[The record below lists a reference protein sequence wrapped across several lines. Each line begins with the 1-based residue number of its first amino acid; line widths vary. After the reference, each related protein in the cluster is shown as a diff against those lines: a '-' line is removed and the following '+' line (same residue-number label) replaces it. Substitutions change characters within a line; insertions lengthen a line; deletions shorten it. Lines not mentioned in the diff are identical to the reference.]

1 MSEPA
6 LHTPDVQ
13 GPQNKLLMPEQPFDM
28 PDAQDPQNKQLMS
41 EQAPHTSAKHHCV
54 SRGAQL
60 EGMPNAD

>member
-1 MSEPA
+1 M
-6 LHTPDVQ
+6 Q

-41 EQAPHTSAKHHCV
+41 EQAPHTSAKRHCV
-54 SRGAQL
+54 SRGAPL